1 MTKKSFIKLLI
12 AIACSLMLFSIIL
25 GKISGFYVYNNNN
38 FDENISVM
46 VEHPNGSSEYFD
58 SLDFPLV
65 NKGDVIYATINLDQ
79 DRYIKNSS
87 ICFYVYHSIVS
98 IYDDEYNLLYENGK
112 YLAEQGKM
120 IGAAFI
126 AADIPEKSWG
136 KSLIVK
142 LEVTEDKAYSKL
154 HDFMVIKS
162 VDSYKYLILN
172 QQAEFIIFI
181 AISTIS
187 IIIVFILV
195 FLLLFERKWSS
206 ISRQGIFL
214 LSFLFLISSWFLA
227 FNGMCNI
234 FINDKVFCADIEY
247 ISLFCTPIM
256 LSLFFFEQT
265 KEYRVKKIQIQLAIL
280 YSLFAIICIILNYN
294 TQNYHYC
301 KMISIFHVLLL
312 IGTVLDF
319 IIIMKYDMK
328 NELSSAVIKYGALI
342 SLAIMFFEIVRY
354 NIHRHASIYIS
365 ALSRSFTSI
374 AVVIFILAL
383 GLSYVVQLA
392 DHYISKYEKR
402 NLEKLAYYDVLT
414 GISNRAGC
422 YKHFESLDASK
433 ENALVFI
440 DVNNLKYANDV
451 FGHEMGDKLIVF
463 VAEALKTAFR
473 KDGFYGRLG
482 GDEFVAGT
490 YSDKGQN
497 IYVCMNRFNKI
508 LYNANEEKLFPFNVS
523 VSYGISISSKEN
535 PISID
540 QLIKEADKKM
550 YENKKLNKMERC
562 Q

>member
-1 MTKKSFIKLLI
+1 
-12 AIACSLMLFSIIL
+12 
-25 GKISGFYVYNNNN
+25 
-38 FDENISVM
+38 
-46 VEHPNGSSEYFD
+46 
-58 SLDFPLV
+58 
-65 NKGDVIYATINLDQ
+65 
-79 DRYIKNSS
+79 
-87 ICFYVYHSIVS
+87 HSIVS

-136 KSLIVK
+136 KSLTIK

-154 HDFMVIKS
+154 HDFMVLRS

-172 QQAEFIIFI
+172 QQAELMLFITILTTSLIIIFVL
-181 AISTIS
+181 A
-187 IIIVFILV
+187 
-195 FLLLFERKWSS
+195 FLLLFERRWSS
-206 ISRQGIFL
+206 ISRQGMFL
-214 LSFLFLISSWFLA
+214 LSFLALISSWFLA
-227 FNGMCNI
+227 FNGMFNI
-234 FINDKVFCADIEY
+234 FINNKVFCANIEY

-265 KEYRVKKIQIQLAIL
+265 KEGKVKRIQISLAIL
-280 YSLFAIICIILNYN
+280 YGLFALICTILNYS
-294 TQNYHYC
+294 TQNYNYC
-301 KMISIFHVLLL
+301 KMISTFHILLL

-319 IIIMKYDMK
+319 IIVMKYDMK
-328 NELSSAVIKYGALI
+328 NKLSSAVIKYGVLI
-342 SLAIMFFEIVRY
+342 SLLIMFFEIVRY
-354 NIHRHASIYIS
+354 NIHRHTSMYIS

-383 GLSYVVQLA
+383 VLSYVVQLA
-392 DHYISKYEKR
+392 DHYISEYEKR

-473 KDGFYGRLG
+473 KNGFCGRLG

-490 YSDKGQN
+490 YSNKGQK
-497 IYVCMNRFNKI
+497 IYDCMNVFNEL
-508 LYNANEEKLFPFNVS
+508 LYHANEEKLFPFDVS

-535 PISID
+535 PISVN
-540 QLIKEADKKM
+540 QLIKEADEKM
-550 YENKKLNKMERC
+550 YENKKMNKMKRR